1 MQGNCR
7 TPSNFPLS
15 APHPPCGSAVGTSN
29 QYGAVPP
36 AASTGAAQ
44 GVPAASVPIFPFSY
58 PVNKDTEKLSRAAE
72 SKLENVPR
80 ETSEYVQVMLHLGAM
95 DVVSVRKLRNEDVD
109 MAFAIAVSGVVGK
122 KTLLKVLH
130 GTNVESINSI
140 VQEGFKVGGEEVKVR
155 NGTAVGKGIYL
166 TKDPRMA
173 SGYAR
178 CNYLLLCELC
188 GEDKCITNG
197 TVYVQPDK
205 GLVRPL
211 YVVEFRHPIVQPV
224 NPGFPGMTNPFANA
238 SAQPTAP
245 SHANASAQPTTPSNA
260 NVGAQSTAPSN
271 VNPIAQPFGPSPT
284 YGGSHQ
290 Q

>member
-197 TVYVQPDK
+197 TVYV
-205 GLVRPL
+205 
-211 YVVEFRHPIVQPV
+211 
-224 NPGFPGMTNPFANA
+224 TNPFANA